1 MAEGAEDDEDFG
13 SRRRRKGAE
22 RFSGRFGARGG
33 KGIKRGPRKPLEPSP
48 EFKMLHSEAT
58 SAFID
63 GDYERAT
70 ELVKRAIQINPEMFA
85 AHSLLSEIFLAQ
97 GEKDK
102 ALTALFSGAHT
113 RPRDPS
119 VWAKVARMVMER
131 VGEDRQTALNDALY
145 CYSRVVDIDQRNL
158 NARFQRAAVYRELGH
173 NGRAAADYERI
184 LKESPHNARALRHLA
199 ETFIDMNDVQTAFDY
214 WFESVEYFMSL
225 DPEEAPEFSWSD
237 VNIYAELFTYLG
249 RHSEGLREI
258 KSLCRW
264 LLGRG
269 DDTMWEDFNEDD
281 REWDFNDSPR
291 RIKTDGYIP
300 KQWPRDSYGLGLPLE
315 LRIKLGLFR
324 LRMGYEQKDEA
335 LHHFEWLNPEDNS
348 EGARLYDYGDLFREV
363 ADALKEVGLYE
374 EALRFYTPL
383 QHTGEYTDVSYFMA
397 MGECYMRLGVLEDA
411 ENCYITVAEHD
422 ARNTESRAQLAKLYE
437 SVGMTEQALK
447 YVNETVLLE
456 RQEMRSTR
464 RRKDTR
470 LEQLAKEFKTAEMAP
485 EAATMKYAE
494 EETPEAEGIAPT
506 LTAAPVAKRHDEAE
520 LEGDRTE
527 HVQYLYSKMQQ
538 FHPLVKEGN
547 LEATDDWLD
556 IADALL
562 REFRS
567 NRVFYPLQRQ
577 AVFTG
582 YSREAQKKAGKSKSR
597 TLMDEMEEMA
607 GRLQES
613 LGRWTIHS
621 DVDIDLTIGCR
632 DCFRRASAGCYT
644 Y

>member
-1 MAEGAEDDEDFG
+1 MVEEVADYDDEYG
-13 SRRRRKGAE
+13 SRRRRRRGTG
-22 RFSGRFGARGG
+22 RFSGRYGARGG
-33 KGIKRGPRKPLEPSP
+33 KGIKRGPRRPLEPST

-63 GDYERAT
+63 GDYERAA

-119 VWAKVARMVMER
+119 VWAKVARMVLER
-131 VGEDRQTALNDALY
+131 AGDDRQTALNDALY
-145 CYSRVVDIDQRNL
+145 CYSRVVDIDQGNL
-158 NARFQRAAVYRELGH
+158 NARFQRAALYRELGH
-173 NGRAAADYERI
+173 NGRAATDYERA
-184 LKESPHNARALRHLA
+184 LKDSPHNVRALRHLA
-199 ETFIDMNDVQTAFDY
+199 ETYIDLNNVQTAFDY
-214 WFESVEYFMSL
+214 WSESVEYYMTV
-225 DPEEAPEFSWSD
+225 DPDEAPDFSWSD

-249 RHSEGLREI
+249 RYDEGLKEI

-269 DDTMWEDFNEDD
+269 DDTMWEDFHADD
-281 REWDFNDSPR
+281 REWDSNDSPR

-300 KQWPRDSYGLGLPLE
+300 KQWPRDSYGLGLPIE

-324 LRMGYEQKDEA
+324 LRMGYEHKDEA
-335 LHHFEWLNPEDNS
+335 LHHFEWLNPEDNA

-363 ADALKEVGLYE
+363 ADALKEVTLFE

-383 QHTGEYTDVSYFMA
+383 QHTGEYADVSFFMA
-397 MGECYMRLGVLEDA
+397 MGDCYMRLGNLEDA

-422 ARNTESRAQLAKLYE
+422 TRNVDSRAQLAKLYE
-437 SVGMTEQALK
+437 SIGMTEQALK

-456 RQEMRSTR
+456 RQEMRSNR
-464 RRKDTR
+464 RRKDIR
-470 LEQLAKEFKTAEMAP
+470 LEQLAKAFKAAEMAP
-485 EAATMKYAE
+485 EEAPVPKEYE
-494 EETPEAEGIAPT
+494 EETPEAEGVAAT
-506 LTAAPVAKRHDEAE
+506 LTAAPISRKQDEGE
-520 LEGDRTE
+520 VEGDRTE
-527 HVQYLYSKMQQ
+527 HVQYLYSKMQV

-547 LEATDDWLD
+547 LEATEDWLD

-577 AVFTG
+577 VFMG
-582 YSREAQKKAGKSKSR
+582 YSREAQKKAGKSQSR
-597 TLMDEMEEMA
+597 TLMDEMAEMA

-613 LGRWTIHS
+613 LGKSHP
-621 DVDIDLTIGCR
+621 
-632 DCFRRASAGCYT
+632 
-644 Y
+644 

>member
-1 MAEGAEDDEDFG
+1 
-13 SRRRRKGAE
+13 
-22 RFSGRFGARGG
+22 
-33 KGIKRGPRKPLEPSP
+33 
-48 EFKMLHSEAT
+48 MLHSEAT

-63 GDYERAT
+63 GDYERAA

-119 VWAKVARMVMER
+119 VWAKVARMVLER
-131 VGEDRQTALNDALY
+131 AGDDRQTALNDALY
-145 CYSRVVDIDQRNL
+145 CYSRVVDIDQGNL
-158 NARFQRAAVYRELGH
+158 NARFQRAALYRELGH
-173 NGRAAADYERI
+173 NGRAATDYERA
-184 LKESPHNARALRHLA
+184 LKDSPHNVRALRHLA
-199 ETFIDMNDVQTAFDY
+199 ETYIDLNNVQTAFDY
-214 WFESVEYFMSL
+214 WSESVEYYMTV
-225 DPEEAPEFSWSD
+225 DPDEAPDFSWSD

-249 RHSEGLREI
+249 RYDEGLKEI

-269 DDTMWEDFNEDD
+269 DDTMWEDFHADD
-281 REWDFNDSPR
+281 REWDSNDSPR

-300 KQWPRDSYGLGLPLE
+300 KQWPRDSYGLGLPIE

-324 LRMGYEQKDEA
+324 LRMGYEHKDEA
-335 LHHFEWLNPEDNS
+335 LHHFEWLNPEDNA

-363 ADALKEVGLYE
+363 ADALKEVTLFE

-383 QHTGEYTDVSYFMA
+383 QHTGEYADVSFFMA
-397 MGECYMRLGVLEDA
+397 MGDCYMRLGNLEDA

-422 ARNTESRAQLAKLYE
+422 TRNVDSRAQLAKLYE
-437 SVGMTEQALK
+437 SIGMTEQALK

-456 RQEMRSTR
+456 RQEMRSNR

-470 LEQLAKEFKTAEMAP
+470 LEQLAKEFKAAEMAP
-485 EAATMKYAE
+485 EEAPVPKEYE
-494 EETPEAEGIAPT
+494 EETPEAEGVAAT
-506 LTAAPVAKRHDEAE
+506 LTAAPISRKQDEE
-520 LEGDRTE
+520 EVEGDRTE
-527 HVQYLYSKMQQ
+527 HVQYLYSKMQV

-547 LEATDDWLD
+547 LEATEDWLD

-577 AVFTG
+577 VFMG
-582 YSREAQKKAGKSKSR
+582 YSREAQKKAGKSQSR
-597 TLMDEMEEMA
+597 TLMDEMAEMA

-613 LGRWTIHS
+613 LGKSHP
-621 DVDIDLTIGCR
+621 
-632 DCFRRASAGCYT
+632 
-644 Y
+644 

>member
-1 MAEGAEDDEDFG
+1 MVEEVADYDDEYG
-13 SRRRRKGAE
+13 SRRRRRRGTG
-22 RFSGRFGARGG
+22 RFSGRYGARGG
-33 KGIKRGPRKPLEPSP
+33 KGIKRGPRRPLEPST

-63 GDYERAT
+63 GDYERAA

-119 VWAKVARMVMER
+119 VWAKVARMVLER
-131 VGEDRQTALNDALY
+131 AGDDRQTALNDALY
-145 CYSRVVDIDQRNL
+145 CYSRVVDIDQGNL
-158 NARFQRAAVYRELGH
+158 NARFQRAALYRELGH
-173 NGRAAADYERI
+173 NGRAATDYERA
-184 LKESPHNARALRHLA
+184 LKDSPHNVRALRHLA
-199 ETFIDMNDVQTAFDY
+199 ETYIDLNNVQTAFDY
-214 WFESVEYFMSL
+214 WSESVEYYMTV
-225 DPEEAPEFSWSD
+225 DPDEAPDFSWSD

-249 RHSEGLREI
+249 RYDEGLKEI

-269 DDTMWEDFNEDD
+269 DDTMWEDFHADD
-281 REWDFNDSPR
+281 REWDSNDSPR

-300 KQWPRDSYGLGLPLE
+300 KQWPRDSYGLGLPIE

-324 LRMGYEQKDEA
+324 LRMGYEHKDEA
-335 LHHFEWLNPEDNS
+335 LHHFEWLNPEDNA

-363 ADALKEVGLYE
+363 ADALKEVTLFE

-383 QHTGEYTDVSYFMA
+383 QHTGEYADVSFFMA
-397 MGECYMRLGVLEDA
+397 MGDCYMRLGNLEDA

-422 ARNTESRAQLAKLYE
+422 TRNVDSRAQLAKLYE
-437 SVGMTEQALK
+437 SIGMTEQALK

-456 RQEMRSTR
+456 RQEMRSNR

-470 LEQLAKEFKTAEMAP
+470 LEQLAKEFKAAEMAP
-485 EAATMKYAE
+485 EEAPVPKEYE
-494 EETPEAEGIAPT
+494 EETPEAEGVAAT
-506 LTAAPVAKRHDEAE
+506 LTAAPISRKQDEE
-520 LEGDRTE
+520 EVEGDRTE
-527 HVQYLYSKMQQ
+527 HVQYLYSKMQV

-547 LEATDDWLD
+547 LEATEDWLD

-577 AVFTG
+577 VFMG
-582 YSREAQKKAGKSKSR
+582 YSREAQKKAGKSQSR
-597 TLMDEMEEMA
+597 TLMDEMAEMA

-613 LGRWTIHS
+613 LGKSHP
-621 DVDIDLTIGCR
+621 
-632 DCFRRASAGCYT
+632 
-644 Y
+644 